1 MIRDV
6 YPTISEVC
14 FFSLSEVFWRKS
26 PVISHAYARICY
38 YFVVEGN
45 SLKLKIFQFGEIT
58 PVISKTEAPI

>member
-1 MIRDV
+1 M
-6 YPTISEVC
+6 YTPKFLSY
-14 FFSLSEVFWRKS
+14 FFSLSEVCWRKS

-58 PVISKTEAPI
+58 LAILKTEAFIVIQ